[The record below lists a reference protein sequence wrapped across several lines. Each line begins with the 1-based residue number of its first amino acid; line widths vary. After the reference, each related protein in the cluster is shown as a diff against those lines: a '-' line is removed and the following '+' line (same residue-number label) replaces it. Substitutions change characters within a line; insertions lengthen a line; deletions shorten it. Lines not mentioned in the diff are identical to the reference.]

1 MPFFYIL
8 ITYAIQDAKAITRCI
23 NCYISSILV
32 TLFLLSVS
40 YIIAKDF
47 YTLYP
52 SLFIPIMIHA
62 LLFLIYL
69 FIVVYNFFAN
79 QSKLNYFLV
88 ATALTLIGS
97 NILYAVSLVIYKSIY
112 TEVLTVL
119 LGSLFYYFL
128 ARYLTVRNSLH
139 SAT

>member
-1 MPFFYIL
+1 VPFFYIL

-23 NCYISSILV
+23 NCYIASILV

-97 NILYAVSLVIYKSIY
+97 NILYAVSLVIYESIY